1 VRGVAVATA
10 RALERYFAG
19 QAAGGGGQGAT

>member
-1 VRGVAVATA
+1 VAVATA